1 MGVGAADTCDGEG
14 APLDSLQNRKV
25 TPGWLRGQSCPGL
38 ALSLVLSNSWAVP
51 APLIPWFSCTQKG
64 RRAFI
69 SSRSQRRADIYKKWA
84 IGTPAMT
91 LTCCVALAITI
102 LCLFLMGL
110 L

>member
-51 APLIPWFSCTQKG
+51 APLLPWFSCTQKG
-64 RRAFI
+64 RRRRVEGHLLVQEVKEELI
-69 SSRSQRRADIYKKWA
+69 STRSEQLE
-84 IGTPAMT
+84 PQQ
-91 LTCCVALAITI
+91 
-102 LCLFLMGL
+102 
-110 L
+110 